1 MVCAAGADV
10 VNSLLSLPATSFV
23 LSEVNNCLVFPL
35 ALLSMYFPLTQPSTL
50 CQLFKS
56 PFKIFRPIREEIYQL
71 CLSEG
76 VSLRTGEVFL

>member
-10 VNSLLSLPATSFV
+10 VNPLLSLPATSFV

-50 CQLFKS
+50 L
-56 PFKIFRPIREEIYQL
+56 PI
-71 CLSEG
+71 
-76 VSLRTGEVFL
+76 V